1 MGNPSHPIGLRLA
14 HYRKWATSWFTPNVA
29 TKTPSNLTSGAAVEN
44 TYEVNSRVASVV
56 TSRGGNLHG
65 GREERLT
72 SLIRRVVR
80 PLPALTS
87 KLREKGTF
95 DFKQNPKTRGQRGKG
110 RGKNVTTTSA
120 STADRVGVIRP
131 IDLHVRVGAGGH
143 ISLFVYYVRQ
153 LENL

>member
-1 MGNPSHPIGLRLA
+1 
-14 HYRKWATSWFTPNVA
+14 
-29 TKTPSNLTSGAAVEN
+29 VEN
-44 TYEVNSRVASVV
+44 TYEINSRVASVV

-80 PLPALTS
+80 PLPTLTS
-87 KLREKGTF
+87 KLGGKGAF
-95 DFKQNPKTRGQRGKG
+95 DLKQSPKTRGQRAKG
-110 RGKNVTTTSA
+110 RGKSATTTSTSA
-120 STADRVGVIRP
+120 ANRVGVIRP